1 MKTLVCLLS
10 GQDDIE
16 LNFKAALHVNPHTIF
31 VCHTDEAS
39 EHAVQLGFRLENA
52 LHPEFKM
59 VQVHAHNLDLIQDV
73 AEQLFMSLQN
83 KSVVL
88 HYSGGTKPMS
98 VGFFEEFR
106 SGSCSLLHTDPE
118 TSNAW
123 WRGPEGFYSEKMS

>member
-10 GQDDIE
+10 SEEDIE
-16 LNFKAALHVNPHTIF
+16 LNYSAATHVNPHSIII
-31 VCHTDEAS
+31 CHTADSRDEAD
-39 EHAVQLGFRLENA
+39 QLRLQLENA
-52 LHPEFKM
+52 LHPDLKM

-106 SGSCSLLHTDPE
+106 GGSCSLLHSLPNGDT
-118 TSNAW
+118 AW
-123 WRGPEGFYSEKMS
+123 WRTSEGFYSEKM